1 MTARPQI
8 LITDRR
14 SRDRREYEPTIPPS
28 MYSCESEQWV
38 LGALMIEPSAPID
51 GIITA
56 DDFYSD
62 ANRRIFRH
70 IQKLII
76 AGTHPDPVTLCDSL
90 TRSNEIE
97 QAGGFDYVADLTN
110 IPSAANVVAHARI
123 VRERAMMRELLA
135 YGERVVAL
143 AGGSLPVAE
152 ALKATQEGWNAVK
165 ASYTSQLKSSSSKI
179 VGSN

>member
-1 MTARPQI
+1 MTTRPQI

-14 SRDRREYEPTIPPS
+14 KRDRREYEPTIPPS
-28 MYSCESEQWV
+28 MYSCESEQWI
-38 LGALMIEPSAPID
+38 LGALMIDPEALPKVCV
-51 GIITA
+51 IIGA
-56 DDFYSD
+56 GHFYLD
-62 ANRRIFRH
+62 AHRRIYTH
-70 IQKLII
+70 IERLII
-76 AGTHPDPVTLCDSL
+76 QGTHPDPVTLCDSL

-143 AGGSLPVAE
+143 AGGALPVAE
-152 ALKATQEGWNAVK
+152 ALKAAQEGWNAVK
-165 ASYTSQLKSSSSKI
+165 ASYTSHLKSSSSK
-179 VGSN
+179 S